1 MNEEKKL
8 SYKTNLKSA
17 SQICSILLWGLVMT
31 GSRLYSQSPLVN
43 STVFRTNVP
52 KETQLRLEQALDTL
66 IYHIHHNQSIT
77 SEVDSTGIELNKTMF
92 GTIKGIGIYG
102 NKKNDSL
109 YSPQLTGLYVIG
121 AGQYF
126 ISVAYVGN
134 NTLKAIINFV
144 ATVHPDDIRFSIPLF
159 YLTRNWQI
167 KKVGRI
173 TYHYVDHINMER
185 AVLFN
190 KKNTRIAEKLGLP
203 PQSFDFYLVDNYLET
218 LRLLGYSYDSETAGL
233 ENDGFGPV
241 NGYIFSISHNEDFS
255 HDLFHEYAS
264 KVRTHTRNNA
274 AEEGIGYSWGNP
286 YYTDE
291 HGEMISRD
299 HLVKLLKEYLLR
311 NPDTSLLDLFNKNP
325 PILPSKTKVR
335 SLLASLISDEVER
348 RRGVA
353 GIKLL
358 IDCGRGDDSYFK
370 VTDQLVDINASNFN
384 TMVRSLLEKY
394 N

>member
-1 MNEEKKL
+1 MKEEKKL
-8 SYKTNLKSA
+8 SYKIYLKPA
-17 SQICSILLWGLVMT
+17 SQIFSILLWGLVMT
-31 GSRLYSQSPLVN
+31 GSRLYAQSPLVN

-52 KETQLRLEQALDTL
+52 KETQLKLQQALDTL
-66 IYHIHHNQSIT
+66 IYHIHHNLSVA
-77 SEVDSTGIELNKTMF
+77 SEVDSAGIELNKTMF

-109 YSPQLTGLYVIG
+109 YSPQLIDLHAIG
-121 AGQYF
+121 AGKYF
-126 ISVAYVGN
+126 ISVAYVGS
-134 NTLKAIINFV
+134 NTLKAIINLV
-144 ATVHPDDIRFSIPLF
+144 ATIHPDGIRFSVPLF
-159 YLTRNWQI
+159 YLTRNWQV

-173 TYHYVDHINMER
+173 TYHYADYIDMKR

-203 PQSFDFYLVDNYLET
+203 PGNFDFYLVDNYFET
-218 LRLLGYSYDSETAGL
+218 LKLLGYSYDSETAGL
-233 ENDGFGPV
+233 ENEGFGPV
-241 NGYIFSISHNEDFS
+241 NGYIFSINHNEDFS
-255 HDLFHEYAS
+255 HDLFHDYAE
-264 KVRTHTRNNA
+264 KVRTHSRNNA
-274 AEEGIGYSWGNP
+274 AEEGIAYSWGNP

-299 HLVKLLKEYLLR
+299 RLVKVLREYLLK
-311 NPDTSLLDLFNKNP
+311 NPDTNLLDLFNKNP

-348 RRGVA
+348 RKGVA

-384 TMVRSLLEKY
+384 MMVKLLLEKY
-394 N
+394 K

>member
-1 MNEEKKL
+1 L
-8 SYKTNLKSA
+8 SDKINLKSA
-17 SQICSILLWGLVMT
+17 SQIFSILLWGLVMT
-31 GSRLYSQSPLVN
+31 ATRLYAQSPLVN

-52 KETQLRLEQALDTL
+52 KETQLRLQQALDTL

-102 NKKNDSL
+102 NTKNDSL
-109 YSPQLTGLYVIG
+109 YRPQLIDLHVIG
-121 AGQYF
+121 ADQYF
-126 ISVAYVGN
+126 ISVAYVGS
-134 NTLKAIINFV
+134 NTLKAIINIV
-144 ATVHPDDIRFSIPLF
+144 ATVHPDGIRFSVPLF

-173 TYHYVDHINMER
+173 TYHYADYINMER

-190 KKNTRIAEKLGLP
+190 KKNTHIAKKLGLSP
-203 PQSFDFYLVDNYLET
+203 GSFDFYLVDNYLEA
-218 LRLLGYSYDSETAGL
+218 LKLLGYSYDSETAGL

-241 NGYIFSISHNEDFS
+241 NGYIFSIDHNEDFS
-255 HDLFHEYAS
+255 HDLFHDYAE
-264 KVRTHTRNNA
+264 KVRTHSRNNA
-274 AEEGIGYSWGNP
+274 AEEGIAYSWGNP

-299 HLVKLLKEYLLR
+299 RLVKVLKEYLLK
-311 NPDTSLLDLFNKNP
+311 NPNTSLLDLFSKNP

-348 RRGVA
+348 RRGVT
-353 GIKLL
+353 GIKSL
-358 IDCGRGDDSYFK
+358 IDCGRGDDNYLK
-370 VTDQLVDINASNFN
+370 VTDRLVDINASNFN
-384 TMVRSLLEKY
+384 ITVSLLLGKY
-394 N
+394 K